1 MGVIYP
7 ITGLCSGVSLT
18 QFRQWNVLE
27 WIARTHEYVLGQT
40 AKRVHCL
47 LNNSEFDGLV
57 LAYIKESKPDRA
69 VQMTDL
75 AEFLAKKE
83 LATAED
89 ISNFGRL
96 TLSEVAVDKT
106 LQQIYD

>member
-7 ITGLCSGVSLT
+7 ITGLCSGISLT
-18 QFRQWNVLE
+18 QYRQWNVLE

-57 LAYIKESKPDRA
+57 LAYIKESKPDRGCSN
-69 VQMTDL
+69 DGSL

-89 ISNFGRL
+89 ISNFAEGSL
-96 TLSEVAVDKT
+96 
-106 LQQIYD
+106 